1 MAYRRRSI
9 ASSIADV
16 FTISPLPYPVLLIL
30 AVILIFFSIS
40 WYVSYD
46 SIIEAAE
53 VQMSWALLA
62 IPILLLMA
70 VHLVSSM
77 ENSDLFS
84 ASSPYGYRRRSYYR
98 PQEGSSPWGV
108 AALIVLLLI
117 MVQYQSVFHDRW
129 LV

>member
-1 MAYRRRSI
+1 MAYRRRTI
-9 ASSIADV
+9 FSSILEV
-16 FTISPLPYPVLLIL
+16 FTLSPLPYPVLLIL
-30 AVILIFFSIS
+30 AVISIFLSIS

-46 SIIEAAE
+46 SIVEAAE
-53 VQMSWALLA
+53 VQMSWVLLA

-77 ENSDLFS
+77 ENSGLF
-84 ASSPYGYRRRSYYR
+84 ASSPYGYRRRSYHS

-108 AALIVLLLI
+108 AALIVLLLV
-117 MVQYQSVFHDRW
+117 MVQYQSVFHDSW